1 MKRESTVVWLHVSS
15 FVVSSEQL
23 EKKIQEAAREK
34 IQNER
39 KCDKKNKK
47 QRKQH
52 LSLTGRK
59 HILKIKIKNQV
70 RQRGYYNVMC
80 KKLQITTHL

>member
-59 HILKIKIKNQV
+59 HILKIKIKIKSGNRDTIMSCV
-70 RQRGYYNVMC
+70 RNY
-80 KKLQITTHL
+80 K